1 MKFKL
6 FGRLTKKKA
15 AAGQVQSDRRDPH
28 IVINE
33 LSAKGLPE
41 SEIIRTLKDEGY
53 SFREIDD
60 ALNESVRNEV
70 TGAPPPMAGPP
81 PGQEFAGSQGMD
93 MGGAPMGSAQE
104 QFLDQDL
111 MSADRQEMDFSKRP
125 QAFTDSTNMSPT
137 MGEGR
142 PAGISMPEDDG
153 AGQQVNISDQ
163 ERENLYE
170 IVESVVNERVNSLR
184 SEMKEIGEQIKSI
197 QQIIGEFKSDAQEKD
212 DERRKEMGSAH
223 EGIKENSTKIID
235 MEPRVAGLERAF
247 KDIVPNLVDSVR
259 EVKEFVAGHV
269 GDVDEGHG
277 RDAGM
282 FDAPDA
288 KVEDEHGEK
297 GKKHEHDDIFGDALG
312 DDRHDSQ
319 DDDAHKEVST
329 HADASQGGKEKVV
342 DKTGSHKGAD
352 GADIFD
358 ESDDDE
364 RV

>member
-6 FGRLTKKKA
+6 FGRLTKKKPPMS
-15 AAGQVQSDRRDPH
+15 GHVQSDRRDPH

-41 SEIIRTLKDEGY
+41 SEIIRSLKDEGY
-53 SFREIDD
+53 SFKEIDD

-81 PGQEFAGSQGMD
+81 QGQQFAGAQD
-93 MGGAPMGSAQE
+93 MGGAPMQSTQD

-111 MSADRQEMDFSKRP
+111 MSADRQDMDFSKRP
-125 QAFTDSTNMSPT
+125 QAFTDSTNMSPM
-137 MGEGR
+137 MGERR
-142 PAGISMPEDDG
+142 PAGISMPEDAG
-153 AGQQVNISDQ
+153 AAQQVSISDQ
-163 ERENLYE
+163 ERENIYE
-170 IVESVVNERVNSLR
+170 IVESVVSERVNSLR
-184 SEMKEIGEQIKSI
+184 SEMKEIGAQIKSI

-212 DERRKEMGSAH
+212 DASRKEMGSVH
-223 EGIKENSTKIID
+223 EGIKDNSTKIID

-259 EVKEFVAGHV
+259 EIKEFVAGHV
-269 GDVDEGHG
+269 GDVDAGHG
-277 RDAGM
+277 HDAGM

-288 KVEDEHGEK
+288 KVEDEHVEM

-312 DDRHDSQ
+312 GDKHES
-319 DDDAHKEVST
+319 DAHKDVST
-329 HADASQGGKEKVV
+329 QEDAILTKKSAH
-342 DKTGSHKGAD
+342 KTSSHD
-352 GADIFD
+352 VEDNADIFD
-358 ESDDDE
+358 ESDVDE

>member
-6 FGRLTKKKA
+6 FGRLTKKKKQ
-15 AAGQVQSDRRDPH
+15 AAGQAQGDRRDPH

-33 LSAKGLPE
+33 LSAKGLAE
-41 SEIIRTLKDEGY
+41 SDIIRSLKDEGY
-53 SFREIDD
+53 SFKEIDD

-81 PGQEFAGSQGMD
+81 PGQAFGGAQGMD
-93 MGGAPMGSAQE
+93 MGSAQE
-104 QFLDQDL
+104 QYLDQDL

-125 QAFTDSTNMSPT
+125 HDFTDSTNMSP
-137 MGEGR
+137 MGGEGR

-153 AGQQVNISDQ
+153 SGQQAKISDQ
-163 ERENLYE
+163 ERENIYE

-184 SEMKEIGEQIKSI
+184 SEMKEIGAQIKGI
-197 QQIIGEFKSDAQEKD
+197 QQIIGEFKSDSQEKED
-212 DERRKEMGSAH
+212 ARRKEMGSAH
-223 EGIKENSTKIID
+223 EGIKDNSTKIID

-259 EVKEFVAGHV
+259 EVKEFVSGHLGDVDAGHV
-269 GDVDEGHG
+269 RGE
-277 RDAGM
+277 RT

-288 KVEDEHGEK
+288 KVEDEHVEK

-312 DDRHDSQ
+312 DDKHDSRD
-319 DDDAHKEVST
+319 DDDAHKEVSAHT
-329 HADASQGGKEKVV
+329 GAGISGKDKN
-342 DKTGSHKGAD
+342 KTGSHKVED
-352 GADIFD
+352 TDVFD